1 MTNGS
6 PSRLAENFDPGRI
19 TQCFGVM
26 NLAGSDR
33 DAVAD
38 LENEALAARAT
49 SREPGRTL

>member
-1 MTNGS
+1 MIIGT

-33 DAVAD
+33 VAVAD
-38 LENEALAARAT
+38 L
-49 SREPGRTL
+49 